1 MAFGTN
7 YEGIPTGG
15 GLVPQGNYETVV
27 TNAEI
32 RQTKNGKHKVG
43 LTLTIRNDIQQD
55 CQNRVLFIDIWRK
68 REPTPADEQVDG
80 FNFAQLMA
88 VSRAAQI
95 PSGQSF
101 ESLEQFLQAL
111 CGRCLIA
118 TVKHE
123 TYNGETTAKVDP
135 LGTEPTKF
143 PDCRHVQKHRAVPAS
158 RAPVGSNMQQN
169 PAYGAP
175 APRQQ
180 QGYAQRPAQC
190 YAGQPQSYA
199 QSQQG
204 YAQPRQYAQQQ
215 TYQQPPMQQMM
226 PAGAAR
232 QRPPQAASPAPAPM
246 NIDPNEFEEILS
258 NGEVPF

>member
-32 RQTKNGKHKVG
+32 RQTKNGKYKVG

-143 PDCRHVQKHRAVPAS
+143 PDCRHVQKQRQQA
-158 RAPVGSNMQQN
+158 QN

-180 QGYAQRPAQC
+180 QGYAQRPAQG

-204 YAQPRQYAQQQ
+204 YAQPQQYAQQQ
-215 TYQQPPMQQMM
+215 TYQQPPMQQGY
-226 PAGAAR
+226 A
-232 QRPPQAASPAPAPM
+232 QRPPQAAPPAPAPM
-246 NIDPNEFEEILS
+246 NLNPDEFEEILS

>member
-7 YEGIPTGG
+7 YDGIPQGG

-27 TNAEI
+27 TNAVI
-32 RQTKNGKHKVG
+32 SQTKNGKYKVS
-43 LTLTIRNDIQQD
+43 LMLTIRNDIQQD

-68 REPTPADEQVDG
+68 REPTAADEQVDG

-118 TVKHE
+118 MVKHE
-123 TYNGETTAKVDP
+123 TYNGETTAKVDA
-135 LGTEPTKF
+135 LDTMPTKF
-143 PDCRHVQKHRAVPAS
+143 PDCRHVQKQRQQA
-158 RAPVGSNMQQN
+158 QN

-180 QGYAQRPAQC
+180 QGYAQRPAQG

-204 YAQPRQYAQQQ
+204 YAQPQQYAQQQIYQQQ
-215 TYQQPPMQQMM
+215 TYQQPPMQQGY
-226 PAGAAR
+226 A
-232 QRPPQAASPAPAPM
+232 QRPPQAAPPAPAPM

>member
-15 GLVPQGNYETVV
+15 GLVPQGDYEAII

-32 RQTKNGKHKVG
+32 RQTKNGKYKVG
-43 LTLTIRNDIQQD
+43 LTLTVRNDIQQD

-123 TYNGETTAKVDP
+123 TYNGETTAKVDA
-135 LGTEPTKF
+135 LDTMPTKF
-143 PDCRHVQKHRAVPAS
+143 PECRHVQKQRQQA
-158 RAPVGSNMQQN
+158 QN

-175 APRQQ
+175 APRRQ
-180 QGYAQRPAQC
+180 QGYAQRPSQGYAQQQG
-190 YAGQPQSYA
+190 YQQPPQSY
-199 QSQQG
+199 QQPMQQG
-204 YAQPRQYAQQQ
+204 YAQP
-215 TYQQPPMQQMM
+215 PMQQEY
-226 PAGAAR
+226 A
-232 QRPPQAASPAPAPM
+232 QRPQAAPPAPAPM
-246 NIDPNEFEEILS
+246 NLNPNDFEEILS

>member
-32 RQTKNGKHKVG
+32 RQTKNGKYKVS

-68 REPTPADEQVDG
+68 REPTAADEQVDG

-143 PDCRHVQKHRAVPAS
+143 PDCRHVQKQRQQA
-158 RAPVGSNMQQN
+158 QN
-169 PAYGAP
+169 PAYGAL

-180 QGYAQRPAQC
+180 QGYAQRPAQG

-199 QSQQG
+199 QSQ
-204 YAQPRQYAQQQ
+204 QYAQQQ

>member
-32 RQTKNGKHKVG
+32 RQTKNGKYKVG

-123 TYNGETTAKVDP
+123 TYNGETTAKVDA
-135 LGTEPTKF
+135 LDTMPTKF
-143 PDCRHVQKHRAVPAS
+143 PECRHVQKQRQQA
-158 RAPVGSNMQQN
+158 QN

-180 QGYAQRPAQC
+180 QGYAQRPAQG

-199 QSQQG
+199 QPQQG
-204 YAQPRQYAQQQ
+204 YMQPQQYAPPQ
-215 TYQQPPMQQMM
+215 TYQQPPMQQGY
-226 PAGAAR
+226 A
-232 QRPPQAASPAPAPM
+232 QRPPQAAPPAPAPM
-246 NIDPNEFEEILS
+246 NLNPDEFEEILS

>member
-15 GLVPQGNYETVV
+15 GLVPQGNYETVI

-32 RQTKNGKHKVG
+32 RQTKNGKYKVG

-88 VSRAAQI
+88 VSRAVQI

-123 TYNGETTAKVDP
+123 TYNGETTARVDP

-143 PDCRHVQKHRAVPAS
+143 PECRHVQKQRAQA
-158 RAPVGSNMQQN
+158 QN

-180 QGYAQRPAQC
+180 QGYAQRPAQG

-199 QSQQG
+199 QPPQG
-204 YAQPRQYAQQQ
+204 YAQPQQYAQQQ
-215 TYQQPPMQQMM
+215 TYQQPPMQQGY
-226 PAGAAR
+226 A
-232 QRPPQAASPAPAPM
+232 QRPPQAAPPAPAPM
-246 NIDPNEFEEILS
+246 NLNPDEFEEILS

>member
-15 GLVPQGNYETVV
+15 GLVPQGNYETII
-27 TNAEI
+27 TNAVI
-32 RQTKNGKHKVG
+32 SQTKNGKYKVS
-43 LTLTIRNDIQQD
+43 LALTIRNDIQQD

-123 TYNGETTAKVDP
+123 TYNGETTAKVDA
-135 LGTEPTKF
+135 LDTMPTKF
-143 PDCRHVQKHRAVPAS
+143 PDCRHVQKQRQQA
-158 RAPVGSNMQQN
+158 QN

-175 APRQQ
+175 APRQNQGYAQRPQQGYAQQPGYQPPQSYQQPMQQGYAQQPMQ
-180 QGYAQRPAQC
+180 QGYAQRP
-190 YAGQPQSYA
+190 
-199 QSQQG
+199 
-204 YAQPRQYAQQQ
+204 
-215 TYQQPPMQQMM
+215 
-226 PAGAAR
+226 
-232 QRPPQAASPAPAPM
+232 QAAPPAPAPM
-246 NIDPNEFEEILS
+246 NLNPNDFEEILS

>member
-7 YEGIPTGG
+7 YENIPQGG

-32 RQTKNGKHKVG
+32 RQTKNGKYKVS

-55 CQNRVLFIDIWRK
+55 CQNRVLFIDIWKR

-101 ESLEQFLQAL
+101 ESLSRFLQAL

-135 LGTEPTKF
+135 LGTAPTKF

-169 PAYGAP
+169 PAYSAP
-175 APRQQ
+175 APRQNQGYAQRPSQGYAQQ
-180 QGYAQRPAQC
+180 QGYAQP
-190 YAGQPQSYA
+190 
-199 QSQQG
+199 QG
-204 YAQPRQYAQQQ
+204 Y
-215 TYQQPPMQQMM
+215 T
-226 PAGAAR
+226 
-232 QRPPQAASPAPAPM
+232 PAPPPLQNA
-246 NIDPNEFEEILS
+246 NLSDFEEILQD
-258 NGEVPF
+258 GQLPF

>member
-68 REPTPADEQVDG
+68 REPTAADEQVDG

-123 TYNGETTAKVDP
+123 TYNGETTAKVDA
-135 LGTEPTKF
+135 LDTMPTKF
-143 PDCRHVQKHRAVPAS
+143 PDCRHVQKQRQQA
-158 RAPVGSNMQQN
+158 QN

-180 QGYAQRPAQC
+180 QGYAQRPAQG

-199 QSQQG
+199 QPQQG
-204 YAQPRQYAQQQ
+204 YMQPQQQYAPPQ
-215 TYQQPPMQQMM
+215 TYQQPPMQQGY
-226 PAGAAR
+226 A
-232 QRPPQAASPAPAPM
+232 QRPPQAAPPAPAPM
-246 NIDPNEFEEILS
+246 NLNPDEFEEILS

>member
-15 GLVPQGNYETVV
+15 GLVPQGNYEAII

-32 RQTKNGKHKVG
+32 KETKNGKRKVG
-43 LTLTIRNDIQQD
+43 LMLTIRNDIQQN

-88 VSRAAQI
+88 VSRAVQI
-95 PSGQSF
+95 PTGQTF
-101 ESLEQFLQAL
+101 ETLEQFLQAL

-123 TYNGETTAKVDP
+123 TYNGNTTARVDP

-143 PDCRHVQKHRAVPAS
+143 PECRHVQKQRQQA
-158 RAPVGSNMQQN
+158 QN
-169 PAYGAP
+169 PAYGTP
-175 APRQQ
+175 APYQQQQYAQHPVQGYAGQPQQYAQQQ
-180 QGYAQRPAQC
+180 QGYAQ
-190 YAGQPQSYA
+190 PQ
-199 QSQQG
+199 Q
-204 YAQPRQYAQQQ
+204 QYAQQQ
-215 TYQQPPMQQMM
+215 TYQQPPMQQRYTQTAQAPP
-226 PAGAAR
+226 PAQINTAMDG
-232 QRPPQAASPAPAPM
+232 
-246 NIDPNEFEEILS
+246 FEEILS
-258 NGEVPF
+258 DQDVPF

>member
-7 YEGIPTGG
+7 YDNIPQGG
-15 GLVPQGNYETVV
+15 SLVPQGNYEAII

-32 RQTKNGKHKVG
+32 RQTKNGKYKVG

-68 REPTPADEQVDG
+68 REPTPADDQADG

-118 TVKHE
+118 TVRHE

-135 LGTEPTKF
+135 LSTAPTQF
-143 PDCRHVQKHRAVPAS
+143 PECRHVQKQRQQA
-158 RAPVGSNMQQN
+158 QN
-169 PAYGAP
+169 PAYGAS
-175 APRQQ
+175 APRQH
-180 QGYAQRPAQC
+180 QGYAQRPAQG
-190 YAGQPQSYA
+190 YAGQPQGYA
-199 QSQQG
+199 QQQG
-204 YAQPRQYAQQQ
+204 YAPQQQ
-215 TYQQPPMQQMM
+215 YQPPMQRGYAQQNM
-226 PAGAAR
+226 PAGAPR
-232 QRPPQAASPAPAPM
+232 PQAAPPAPAPM
-246 NIDPNEFEEILS
+246 NLNPDEFEEILS

>member
-7 YEGIPTGG
+7 YENIPQGG
-15 GLVPQGNYETVV
+15 GLVPQGDYEAII

-32 RQTKNGKHKVG
+32 RQTKNGKYKVG

-101 ESLEQFLQAL
+101 ESLEQFLQVL

-123 TYNGETTAKVDP
+123 TYNGDTTAKVDP

-143 PDCRHVQKHRAVPAS
+143 PDCRHVQKQRQQA
-158 RAPVGSNMQQN
+158 QN

-180 QGYAQRPAQC
+180 QGYAQRPA
-190 YAGQPQSYA
+190 PQYA
-199 QSQQG
+199 QS
-204 YAQPRQYAQQQ
+204 P
-215 TYQQPPMQQMM
+215 YQQRMDALGTPYRPPVPQQSNAM
-226 PAGAAR
+226 PA
-232 QRPPQAASPAPAPM
+232 PPPVMQVQ
-246 NIDPNEFEEILS
+246 NLGDFEEILG
-258 NGEVPF
+258 NGDVPF

>member
-7 YEGIPTGG
+7 YENIPQGG

-32 RQTKNGKHKVG
+32 RQTKNGKYKVG

-55 CQNRVLFIDIWRK
+55 CQNRVLFIDIWKR

-123 TYNGETTAKVDP
+123 TYNGETTAKVDA
-135 LGTEPTKF
+135 LDTMQTKF
-143 PDCRHVQKHRAVPAS
+143 PDCRHVQKRRQQA
-158 RAPVGSNMQQN
+158 QN

-175 APRQQ
+175 APRRQ
-180 QGYAQRPAQC
+180 QGYAQRPAQG

-199 QSQQG
+199 QPPQG
-204 YAQPRQYAQQQ
+204 YAQPQQYAQQQ

-232 QRPPQAASPAPAPM
+232 QRPPQAAPPAPAPM

>member
-15 GLVPQGNYETVV
+15 GLVPQGNYETII

-32 RQTKNGKHKVG
+32 RQTKNGKYKVG
-43 LTLTIRNDIQQD
+43 LTLTIRNDIQQE

-68 REPTPADEQVDG
+68 REPTAADEQVDG

-143 PDCRHVQKHRAVPAS
+143 PDCRHVQKQRQQA
-158 RAPVGSNMQQN
+158 QN

-180 QGYAQRPAQC
+180 QGYAQRPAQG

-204 YAQPRQYAQQQ
+204 YAQPQQYAPPQI
-215 TYQQPPMQQMM
+215 YQQPPMQQGY
-226 PAGAAR
+226 A
-232 QRPPQAASPAPAPM
+232 QRPPQAAPPAPAPM
-246 NIDPNEFEEILS
+246 NLNPDEFEEILS

>member
-7 YEGIPTGG
+7 YENIPQGG

-27 TNAEI
+27 TNAVI
-32 RQTKNGKHKVG
+32 SQTKNGKYKVS
-43 LTLTIRNDIQQD
+43 LMLTIRNDIQQD

-68 REPTPADEQVDG
+68 REPTAADEQVDG

-123 TYNGETTAKVDP
+123 TYNGETTAKVDA
-135 LGTEPTKF
+135 LDTMPTKF
-143 PDCRHVQKHRAVPAS
+143 PECRHVQKQRQQA
-158 RAPVGSNMQQN
+158 QN

-180 QGYAQRPAQC
+180 QGYAQRPAQG

-204 YAQPRQYAQQQ
+204 YAQPQQYAQQQ
-215 TYQQPPMQQMM
+215 TYQQPPMQQGY
-226 PAGAAR
+226 A
-232 QRPPQAASPAPAPM
+232 QRPPQAAPPAPGPM
-246 NIDPNEFEEILS
+246 NVGNLDEFEEILS
-258 NGEVPF
+258 SGEVPF

>member
-7 YEGIPTGG
+7 YKNIPQGG
-15 GLVPQGNYETVV
+15 SLVPEGNYECII

-32 RQTKNGKHKVG
+32 RQTRNGKHKVG
-43 LTLTIRNDIQQD
+43 FMLTIRNDIQQD

-80 FNFAQLMA
+80 FNFSQLMA

-111 CGRCLIA
+111 CGRCLLA

-135 LGTEPTKF
+135 LDTAPTAF
-143 PDCRHVQKHRAVPAS
+143 PECRHVQKQRQQP
-158 RAPVGSNMQQN
+158 QN

-180 QGYAQRPAQC
+180 QGYAQRPAQG

-204 YAQPRQYAQQQ
+204 YAQPQQYAQQQ
-215 TYQQPPMQQMM
+215 TYQQPPMQQGY
-226 PAGAAR
+226 A
-232 QRPPQAASPAPAPM
+232 QRPPQAAPPAPAPM
-246 NIDPNEFEEILS
+246 NLNPDEFEEILS

>member
-7 YEGIPTGG
+7 YENIPQGG
-15 GLVPQGNYETVV
+15 GLVPQGNYETVI
-27 TNAEI
+27 TNAVI
-32 RQTKNGKHKVG
+32 SQTKNGKHKVG
-43 LTLTIRNDIQQD
+43 LALTIRNDIQQD

-68 REPTPADEQVDG
+68 REPTAADEQVDG

-123 TYNGETTAKVDP
+123 TYNGETTAKVDA
-135 LGTEPTKF
+135 LDTMPTKF

-180 QGYAQRPAQC
+180 QGYAQRPAQG

-199 QSQQG
+199 QPQQG
-204 YAQPRQYAQQQ
+204 YMQPQQYAQQQ
-215 TYQQPPMQQMM
+215 AYQQPPMQQ
-226 PAGAAR
+226 GYT
-232 QRPPQAASPAPAPM
+232 PAPPPLQNA
-246 NIDPNEFEEILS
+246 NLSDFEEILQD
-258 NGEVPF
+258 GQLPF

>member
-7 YEGIPTGG
+7 YENIPQGG

-27 TNAEI
+27 TNAVI
-32 RQTKNGKHKVG
+32 SQTKNGKYKVS
-43 LTLTIRNDIQQD
+43 LMLTIRNDIQQD
-55 CQNRVLFIDIWRK
+55 CQNRVLFIDIWKR

-143 PDCRHVQKHRAVPAS
+143 PDCRHVQKQRQQA
-158 RAPVGSNMQQN
+158 QN

-180 QGYAQRPAQC
+180 QGYAQRPAQG

-199 QSQQG
+199 HPQQG
-204 YAQPRQYAQQQ
+204 YMQPQQYAQQQ

-226 PAGAAR
+226 PAGATR
-232 QRPPQAASPAPAPM
+232 QRPPQAAPPAPAPM
-246 NIDPNEFEEILS
+246 NLNPDEFEEILS

>member
-15 GLVPQGNYETVV
+15 GLVPQGNYETII

-32 RQTKNGKHKVG
+32 RQTKNGKHKVS
-43 LTLTIRNDIQQD
+43 LALTIRNDIQQN

-68 REPTPADEQVDG
+68 REPTAADEQVDG

-123 TYNGETTAKVDP
+123 TYNGETTAKVDA
-135 LGTEPTKF
+135 LDTMPTKF
-143 PDCRHVQKHRAVPAS
+143 PDCRHVHKQRP
-158 RAPVGSNMQQN
+158 QQN

-180 QGYAQRPAQC
+180 QGYAQRPAQG

-204 YAQPRQYAQQQ
+204 YAQPQQYAPPQ

-232 QRPPQAASPAPAPM
+232 QRPPQAAPPAPAPM

>member
-15 GLVPQGNYETVV
+15 GLVPQGNYEAII

-32 RQTKNGKHKVG
+32 RQTKNGKYKVG

-68 REPTPADEQVDG
+68 REPTAADEQVDG

-118 TVKHE
+118 MVKHE
-123 TYNGETTAKVDP
+123 TYNGETTAKVDA
-135 LGTEPTKF
+135 LDTMPTKF
-143 PDCRHVQKHRAVPAS
+143 PECRHVQKQR
-158 RAPVGSNMQQN
+158 QQAQN
-169 PAYGAP
+169 SAYGAP

-180 QGYAQRPAQC
+180 QGYAQRPAQG

-199 QSQQG
+199 QPQQG
-204 YAQPRQYAQQQ
+204 YMQPQQYAQQQ

-226 PAGAAR
+226 PAGATR
-232 QRPPQAASPAPAPM
+232 QRPPQTAPSAPAPM
-246 NIDPNEFEEILS
+246 NIDLNEFEENLS

>member
-15 GLVPQGNYETVV
+15 GLVPQGNYETII

-32 RQTKNGKHKVG
+32 RQTKNHKHKVS

-111 CGRCLIA
+111 CGRCLLA

-143 PDCRHVQKHRAVPAS
+143 PDCRHVQKHRAVP
-158 RAPVGSNMQQN
+158 GSNMQQN

-175 APRQQ
+175 APRQNQGYAQRPPQGYAHQPGYQQPPQSYQQPMQQGYAQQPMQ
-180 QGYAQRPAQC
+180 QGYAQRP
-190 YAGQPQSYA
+190 
-199 QSQQG
+199 
-204 YAQPRQYAQQQ
+204 
-215 TYQQPPMQQMM
+215 
-226 PAGAAR
+226 
-232 QRPPQAASPAPAPM
+232 QAAPPAPAPM
-246 NIDPNEFEEILS
+246 NLNPNDFEEILS

>member
-27 TNAEI
+27 TNAVI
-32 RQTKNGKHKVG
+32 SQTKNGKHKVS
-43 LTLTIRNDIQQD
+43 LMLTIRNDIQQD

-68 REPTPADEQVDG
+68 REPTAADEQVDG

-143 PDCRHVQKHRAVPAS
+143 PDCRHVQKQRQQA
-158 RAPVGSNMQQN
+158 QN

-180 QGYAQRPAQC
+180 QGYAQRPAQG
-190 YAGQPQSYA
+190 YAGQPQSNA

-204 YAQPRQYAQQQ
+204 YAQPQQYAPPQ
-215 TYQQPPMQQMM
+215 TYQQPPMQQGY
-226 PAGAAR
+226 A
-232 QRPPQAASPAPAPM
+232 QRPPQAAPPAPAPM

>member
-32 RQTKNGKHKVG
+32 RQTKNGKYKVG

-68 REPTPADEQVDG
+68 RKPTVADEQVDG

-143 PDCRHVQKHRAVPAS
+143 PDCRHVQKHRQQA
-158 RAPVGSNMQQN
+158 QN

-180 QGYAQRPAQC
+180 QGYAQRPAQG

-199 QSQQG
+199 QPTQG
-204 YAQPRQYAQQQ
+204 YMQQQQYAPPQ
-215 TYQQPPMQQMM
+215 TYQQPPMQQGY
-226 PAGAAR
+226 A
-232 QRPPQAASPAPAPM
+232 QRPPQAAPPAPAPM

-258 NGEVPF
+258 TGEVPF

>member
-68 REPTPADEQVDG
+68 REPTAADEQVDG

-143 PDCRHVQKHRAVPAS
+143 PDCRHVQKQRQQA
-158 RAPVGSNMQQN
+158 QN

-180 QGYAQRPAQC
+180 QGYAQRPAQG

-199 QSQQG
+199 QPPQG
-204 YAQPRQYAQQQ
+204 YMQPQQYAPPQ
-215 TYQQPPMQQMM
+215 TYQQPPMQQGY
-226 PAGAAR
+226 A
-232 QRPPQAASPAPAPM
+232 QRPPQAAPPAPAPM
-246 NIDPNEFEEILS
+246 NFDPNEFEEILS

>member
-7 YEGIPTGG
+7 YENIPQGG
-15 GLVPQGNYETVV
+15 SLVPEGNYECII

-32 RQTKNGKHKVG
+32 RQTRNGKYKVG
-43 LTLTIRNDIQQD
+43 FMLTIRNDIQQD

-68 REPTPADEQVDG
+68 REPTPADDQVDG

-111 CGRCLIA
+111 CGHCLLA

-135 LGTEPTKF
+135 LSTAPTQF
-143 PDCRHVQKHRAVPAS
+143 PDCRHVQKQRQQA
-158 RAPVGSNMQQN
+158 QN

-180 QGYAQRPAQC
+180 QGYAQRPAQG
-190 YAGQPQSYA
+190 YAGQPQSFA
-199 QSQQG
+199 QPPQG
-204 YAQPRQYAQQQ
+204 YMQPQQYAPPQ
-215 TYQQPPMQQMM
+215 TYQQPPMQQGY
-226 PAGAAR
+226 A
-232 QRPPQAASPAPAPM
+232 QRPPQAAPPAPAPM

>member
-1 MAFGTN
+1 MAFGMN
-7 YEGIPTGG
+7 YENIPQGG
-15 GLVPQGNYETVV
+15 SLVPKGNYECII

-32 RQTKNGKHKVG
+32 RQTRNGKYKVG
-43 LTLTIRNDIQQD
+43 FMLTIRNDIQQD

-80 FNFAQLMA
+80 FNFSQLMA
-88 VSRAAQI
+88 VSCAAQI

-135 LGTEPTKF
+135 LDTAPTAF
-143 PDCRHVQKHRAVPAS
+143 PECRHVQKQRQQP
-158 RAPVGSNMQQN
+158 QN

-175 APRQQ
+175 APRQN
-180 QGYAQRPAQC
+180 QGYAQRLPQGYAQQQG
-190 YAGQPQSYA
+190 YQQPPQSY
-199 QSQQG
+199 QQPMQQG
-204 YAQPRQYAQQQ
+204 YAQP
-215 TYQQPPMQQMM
+215 PM
-226 PAGAAR
+226 R
-232 QRPPQAASPAPAPM
+232 PQAAPPAPAPM
-246 NIDPNEFEEILS
+246 NLNPNDFEEILS

>member
-27 TNAEI
+27 TNAVI
-32 RQTKNGKHKVG
+32 SQTKNGKYKVS
-43 LTLTIRNDIQQD
+43 LMLTIRNDIQQD

-68 REPTPADEQVDG
+68 REPTAADEQVDG

-123 TYNGETTAKVDP
+123 TYNGETTAKVDA
-135 LGTEPTKF
+135 LDTMPTKF
-143 PDCRHVQKHRAVPAS
+143 PECRHVQKQRQQA
-158 RAPVGSNMQQN
+158 QN

-180 QGYAQRPAQC
+180 QGYAQRPAQG
-190 YAGQPQSYA
+190 YAGQPQGYA
-199 QSQQG
+199 QPQQG
-204 YAQPRQYAQQQ
+204 YAQRSV
-215 TYQQPPMQQMM
+215 
-226 PAGAAR
+226 
-232 QRPPQAASPAPAPM
+232 QAAPPAPAPM
-246 NIDPNEFEEILS
+246 NLNPAEFEEILS
-258 NGEVPF
+258 DGEVPF

>member
-1 MAFGTN
+1 MGFGTN
-7 YEGIPTGG
+7 YENIPQGG
-15 GLVPQGNYETVV
+15 SLVPQGNYEAII

-32 RQTKNGKHKVG
+32 RQTKNGKYKVG

-111 CGRCLIA
+111 CGHCLLA

-135 LGTEPTKF
+135 LSTAPTQF
-143 PDCRHVQKHRAVPAS
+143 PDCRHVQKQRQQP
-158 RAPVGSNMQQN
+158 QN

-180 QGYAQRPAQC
+180 QGYAQRPAQG

-199 QSQQG
+199 QPPQG
-204 YAQPRQYAQQQ
+204 YMQPQQYAPPQ
-215 TYQQPPMQQMM
+215 TYQQPPMQQGY
-226 PAGAAR
+226 A
-232 QRPPQAASPAPAPM
+232 QRPPQAAPPAPAPM